1 MIPYGG
7 GGASFAGKLPA
18 VVRITIPGRRRSPY
32 GKLDYLL
39 GRVPIQASQGKG
51 KFFGGVL
58 GFDDATLDAALRAH
72 LIAHL
77 GQATRT
83 GNKLAVTGPMSGP
96 VGRTAIVRAVWLVK
110 ADGSFDF
117 ITAYPS

>member
-1 MIPYGG
+1 M
-7 GGASFAGKLPA
+7 
-18 VVRITIPGRRRSPY
+18 VRITIPGPRNSLY

-39 GRVPIQASQGKG
+39 GRVPVQANSGKG
-51 KFFGGVL
+51 KFFSGVL
-58 GFDDATLDAALRAH
+58 GFDDTTLDAALRAH

-77 GQATRT
+77 REATRT
-83 GNKLAVTGPMSGP
+83 GNKLAVIGPMSGP
-96 VGRTAIVRAVWLVK
+96 TGRTAIVRTVWLAN